1 MDDSVL
7 MRSNVKRVNKFNVL
21 LIWIISALLSAQ
33 AFLTTDVSYGLKV
46 AACTFAAAIIAALA
60 LFFNIKI
67 NKYENVT
74 AIIISFSIVVS
85 AGYLSNMQQGTN
97 ILSIFLVYAGSI
109 AMIAMYFRV
118 FLLITHAILL
128 NIFLMAFYFI
138 DPLGAIGQASSSIL
152 LVKILLSMNLLI
164 IIFYFLTKWGGGY
177 IQSAYTKEQH
187 ANELLTKLSEAMKEI
202 DINTTE
208 LKSGIDESFT
218 YIQNIEQMSDQ
229 TKIAVEEISKG
240 VSVNAES
247 TEKIVGNTNGATSII
262 EKTKTL
268 SNTAR
273 QYSYDMRNIVHKNSA
288 MIDQMVSQMNTIDNA
303 IGAALSNVSE
313 LNLNMGK
320 INDSLSSIT
329 TIAEQTNM
337 LSLNAAIEAARAG
350 ESGKGFAV
358 VADEIRK
365 LADMS
370 AMSVKEIFAIME
382 LVSSSSVVTLEKV
395 SGGKEAVDVGN
406 ELIGNVNEGFSN
418 LEKAAEAI
426 SESVEAED
434 GMISEISS
442 SFSAIMEQ
450 LENISSISEEH
461 AASTQEVLAS
471 IETQHSQISQ
481 VVQEMSS
488 INDQSNKLRKLLE
501 R

>member
-1 MDDSVL
+1 VNDSVL
-7 MRSNVKRVNKFNVL
+7 LISNVKRVNRFNVL
-21 LIWIISALLSAQ
+21 LIWIISTLLSAQ

-46 AACTFAAAIIAALA
+46 SACTFAAAIIAALA

-67 NKYENVT
+67 NKYENIT

-85 AGYLSNMQQGTN
+85 AGYLSHMQQGTN
-97 ILSIFLVYAGSI
+97 ILSIYLVYLGTV

-118 FLLITHAILL
+118 YLLITHAILL
-128 NIFLMAFYFI
+128 NIFLVAFYLI
-138 DPLGAIGQASSSIL
+138 DPPGAIGQAPSAIL
-152 LVKILLSMNLLI
+152 LIKILLSTDFVLI
-164 IIFYFLTKWGGGY
+164 IFFFLAKWGGGY
-177 IQSAYTKEQH
+177 IQSAFAKEQH
-187 ANELLTKLSEAMKEI
+187 ANELLARLSETMNEI
-202 DINTTE
+202 DISTTE
-208 LKSGIDESFT
+208 LNAGIEESFT

-229 TKIAVEEISKG
+229 TKVAVEEISKG

-247 TEKIVGNTNGATSII
+247 TEKIVGNTNAATSII

-268 SNTAR
+268 SNAAR
-273 QYSYDMRNIVHKNSA
+273 QYSCDMRNIVQKNSA
-288 MIDQMVSQMNTIDNA
+288 MIDQMVSQMNTIDHA

-370 AMSVKEIFAIME
+370 AMSVKEIFAVME
-382 LVSSSSVVTLEKV
+382 LVSSSSAVTLEKV

-406 ELIGNVNEGFSN
+406 ELIGNVNEGFIS